1 MTHTSLICT
10 GHCRLPTEYGEF
22 EMQGFDC
29 GDGKEHIVLSIGDI
43 ADGKPVL
50 VRIHS
55 ECLTGDAFHSKRCD
69 CGAQLQS
76 AMQIIQ
82 NEKRGLII
90 YLRQEGRGIGL
101 FNKIN
106 AYHLQDQGMDTVEA
120 NLALGFPADA
130 RDFTIAS
137 QILNQMQVASVRLL
151 TNNPDKIETLKQAGI
166 KSIERI
172 PLSVGICEDNRNYI
186 ATKANKMGHL
196 IADNF

>member
-29 GDGKEHIVLSIGDI
+29 GDGKEHIVLSIGNI

-82 NEKRGLII
+82 NEVCVIIFIFQFVILLIFF
-90 YLRQEGRGIGL
+90 RQTYFRV
-101 FNKIN
+101 F
-106 AYHLQDQGMDTVEA
+106 
-120 NLALGFPADA
+120 
-130 RDFTIAS
+130 
-137 QILNQMQVASVRLL
+137 
-151 TNNPDKIETLKQAGI
+151 
-166 KSIERI
+166 
-172 PLSVGICEDNRNYI
+172 
-186 ATKANKMGHL
+186 
-196 IADNF
+196 